1 MKIENKN
8 VINVIDNITT
18 QQEFKAVLL
27 YGEDDSSVLNKYN
40 IILNSFINK
49 KYELNDISQ
58 ENIKNNPTYLS
69 ENFFTTSM
77 FLTNTIYTLRLIDK
91 ENEFT
96 KYIEILFETEE
107 VKNVDNFLL
116 ITAGNLDTKSSLR
129 KYAEKSK
136 YIACIGCYE
145 ESNPESFISNKL
157 KEYGFVFNNSMVNY
171 ILQNVGTN
179 TTMIQNEIE
188 KLSLYKIDDK
198 ILTIDDL
205 KECIKDISNNK
216 LDDFCNNFCS
226 MYTQETIK
234 IAKKLM
240 NNGVDVI
247 TLTRVLI
254 KYFLQLQKIKEYLK
268 KGETIDNVF
277 KYEKIFWKQQHIM
290 KNHLSKWDINN
301 INKMLYKLLDL
312 EKRIKFDVNKN
323 IIFEHFIL
331 KSLLFF
337 NKNNN

>member
-8 VINVIDNITT
+8 VISVIDNITT

-40 IILNSFINK
+40 IILNNFINK
-49 KYELNDISQ
+49 KYEPNDISQ

-69 ENFFTTSM
+69 ENFFATSM

-96 KYIEILFETEE
+96 KYIETLFETEE

-145 ESNPESFISNKL
+145 ESNPELFISNKL
-157 KEYGFVFNNSMVNY
+157 KEYGFVFNNSMVSY

-179 TTMIQNEIE
+179 TLMIQNEIE
-188 KLSLYKIDDK
+188 KLSLYKIGNK
-198 ILTIDDL
+198 TLTTEDL
-205 KECIKDISNNK
+205 QDCIKDISNNK

-226 MYTQETIK
+226 MYIQETIK

-240 NNGVDVI
+240 NNGIDVI

-268 KGETIDNVF
+268 NGETIDNVF
-277 KYEKIFWKQQHIM
+277 KYEKIFWKQQNII
-290 KNHLSKWDINN
+290 KNHLSKWNINN
-301 INKMLYKLLDL
+301 INKMLYGLLDL
-312 EKRIKFDVNKN
+312 EKKIKFDVNKN

-331 KSLLFF
+331 KSLIFF

>member
-188 KLSLYKIDDK
+188 KLSLYKIGDK

-331 KSLLFF
+331 KNLIFF

>member
-188 KLSLYKIDDK
+188 KLSLYKIGDK

>member
-40 IILNSFINK
+40 IILNNFINK

-96 KYIEILFETEE
+96 KYIETLFETEE
-107 VKNVDNFLL
+107 IKNVDNFLL

-331 KSLLFF
+331 KNLIFF

>member
-40 IILNSFINK
+40 IILNNFINK

-96 KYIEILFETEE
+96 KHIETLFETEE
-107 VKNVDNFLL
+107 IKNVDNFLL

-331 KSLLFF
+331 KNLIFF